1 MFRLAKWYLDLVAE
15 DGTALITYAASLRW
29 GAIRLQYASTI
40 LSRTGTA
47 PIERSQ
53 FTRVQLPD
61 DTDDVL
67 HVSLPGLGLTG
78 EWCRTA
84 APIQATLLA
93 DASGVVQWDCLL
105 PSGRVAVELNGESL
119 TGAGYAERLTLTC
132 PPWSLPFR
140 RLRWGRYVGATRSL
154 VWIDWDHDAARRW
167 VWVDG
172 QLQPGAVPAMDAVTC
187 LRDAGGGVSLRL
199 TPERVLCERRALQ
212 VIAHRW
218 PAFGVLPLGPL
229 RDLHETKRLA
239 RGSLH
244 GGEGLLET
252 GWVIHEEV
260 AW

>member
-29 GAIRLQYASTI
+29 GAIRLQYASTF
-40 LSRTGTA
+40 LSRPGTA

-53 FTRVQLPD
+53 YTRVQLPD
-61 DTDDVL
+61 DTGDVVHL
-67 HVSLPGLGLTG
+67 SLPGLGLTG
-78 EWCRTA
+78 EWHRTA
-84 APIQATLLA
+84 APIRATLLA
-93 DASGVVQWDCLL
+93 EASGAVQWDCLL
-105 PSGRVAVELNGESL
+105 PGAQASVELNGEAL

-140 RLRWGRYVGATRSL
+140 RLRWGRFAGATHAL
-154 VWIDWDHDAARRW
+154 VWIDWDHDPARRW
-167 VWVDG
+167 VWLDG
-172 QLQPGAVPAMDAVTC
+172 QPQAEAVPTVEGVTR
-187 LRDAGGGVSLRL
+187 LHDAGGEASIRL

-218 PAFGVLPLGPL
+218 PALGALPLGPL

-244 GGEGLLET
+244 GGDGLLET